1 VAKRPVGEIIE
12 EVKRTYDRKPYDWRV
27 LTGRDQKGYTDIF
40 LSQSSTLW
48 QIKTEAINPYELVGF
63 GTRVG
68 KIDEEI
74 RRKTMEIGAQMLFEI
89 LSPQK
94 KGIIIT
100 KGLQTVS
107 SESTKGLK
115 GALSQ
120 KQAKLDMELR
130 RELEDLLHKR
140 YPQTSIYV

>member
-1 VAKRPVGEIIE
+1 MVKRPVGEIIE
-12 EVKRTYDRKPYDWRV
+12 EIKKTYDKKPYDWRV

-68 KIDEEI
+68 RIDEEI
-74 RRKTMEIGAQMLFEI
+74 RRKTMETGTKALFEI

-94 KGIIIT
+94 EGIIIT
-100 KGLQTVS
+100 RGLQTVS
-107 SESTKGLK
+107 NESTKGLK
-115 GALSQ
+115 GALSE
-120 KQAKLDMELR
+120 KQVRLDAELR